1 MSYLNI
7 FRYGQFLSNPRRLS
21 LTTTKIPNSKRKT
34 NSQAWPVATSCSIM
48 GAELSNKKKTTKL
61 KKVKNNYFFQRAQ
74 ILFNPRVWSFT
85 NSGKRCHRGRL
96 SQSLWGKHT
105 IIVIFFDVA
114 IELALFSMKVDSDC
128 QYGCILSYLT
138 RYIKSRTLFLSS

>member
-21 LTTTKIPNSKRKT
+21 LTTTKIPNSKKK
-34 NSQAWPVATSCSIM
+34 NKFSSMATSCSIM

-85 NSGKRCHRGRL
+85 NSGKRCHRGCL

-105 IIVIFFDVA
+105 IAFLYFLMLKLKSHYCQVN
-114 IELALFSMKVDSDC
+114 SDC
-128 QYGCILSYLT
+128 QYGC
-138 RYIKSRTLFLSS
+138 